1 MLILPP
7 FFFGKYDQIHYQILW
22 IYPLILVN
30 IGMII
35 VDLLD
40 QGEGETKFTIISL
53 TKWLK
58 LCINF
63 PAIWVKLAAEF
74 ILNLKLTALKGG
86 RSTNSKLDLLYK
98 YLFQRILLKLFDVE
112 LMFRILTFILRI
124 TEKMASN
131 IFHLCTCICTN
142 KCWCWMEDSSEVT
155 FQIVVVVLM

>member
-1 MLILPP
+1 M
-7 FFFGKYDQIHYQILW
+7 
-22 IYPLILVN
+22 YPLILGN

-86 RSTNSKLDLLYK
+86 RSTNSKLDLLNK

-124 TEKMASN
+124 TEKMVSN
-131 IFHLCTCICTN
+131 KYFSSVHMYLH
-142 KCWCWMEDSSEVT
+142 KQMLMLDSSEVT